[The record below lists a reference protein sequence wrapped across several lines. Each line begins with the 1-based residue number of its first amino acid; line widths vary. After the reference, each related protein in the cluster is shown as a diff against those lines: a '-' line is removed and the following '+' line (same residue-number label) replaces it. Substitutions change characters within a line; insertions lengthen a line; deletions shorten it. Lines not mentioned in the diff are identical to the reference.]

1 MSRCSTLKEDN
12 LIERM
17 AAKKQFTTI
26 DDYIKTVPK
35 DVQGLLQG
43 IRRTIRKAAP
53 DAVETISYQIPTF
66 KLNGRFL
73 ISFAAWKHH
82 VGVYPIPAGT
92 AAFQKKISEYK
103 AAKST
108 VQFPL
113 DKPVSS
119 DLVRQL
125 VTFRVKEVLKGG

>member
-1 MSRCSTLKEDN
+1 MPP
-12 LIERM
+12 
-17 AAKKQFTTI
+17 KKRFTTI
-26 DDYIKTVPK
+26 DEYIKTVPK

-53 DAVETISYQIPTF
+53 DAVETISYQMPTF

-73 ISFAAWKHH
+73 VSFAAWEHH
-82 VGVYPIPAGT
+82 VGIYPIPAGT
-92 AAFQKKISEYK
+92 AAFQKKISEYN

-113 DKPVSS
+113 DKPVPD
-119 DLVRQL
+119 DLLTQL
-125 VTFRVKEVLKGG
+125 VTFRVQEVLKRG

>member
-1 MSRCSTLKEDN
+1 
-12 LIERM
+12 M
-17 AAKKQFTTI
+17 ASKKKVTTI
-26 DDYIKTVPK
+26 DEYIKTVPK
-35 DVQGLLQG
+35 DVQSALQG
-43 IRRTIRKAAP
+43 IRQTIRKAAP
-53 DAVETISYQIPTF
+53 EAVETISYQMPAF

-73 ISFAAWKHH
+73 VSFAAWKHH
-82 VGVYPIPAGT
+82 VGMYPIPAGT

-113 DKPVSS
+113 DKPVPY
-119 DLVRQL
+119 DLLTKL